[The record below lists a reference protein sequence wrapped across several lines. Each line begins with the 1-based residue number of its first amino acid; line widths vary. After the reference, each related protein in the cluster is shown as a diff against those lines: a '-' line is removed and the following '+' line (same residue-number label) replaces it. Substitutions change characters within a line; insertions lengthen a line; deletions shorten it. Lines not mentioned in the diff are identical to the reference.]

1 MKITRRNTIIGLGVL
16 AGGAGVIGG
25 TGAFDVVEAERNF
38 AIEVDA
44 DADALLG
51 LTATNDA
58 IATEEPGGAGDSP
71 VIVFQLDGSDGINED
86 AVTTFLDAFEISN
99 NGSQLVAVAID
110 TGGAEG
116 VRFLVESDPAED
128 LADAT
133 VEFAVGDARSIDI
146 EIDTTES
153 GGYEDTSGGYDM
165 VITAESENA

>member
-1 MKITRRNTIIGLGVL
+1 MKITRRNTIVGLGVL
-16 AGGAGVIGG
+16 AGGAGLIGG
-25 TGAFDVVEAERNF
+25 TGAFDAVEAERNF

-71 VIVFQLDGSDGINED
+71 VIVFQLDGSNGINDD

-99 NGSQLVAVAID
+99 NGSQDVDVAID
-110 TGGAEG
+110 TGGAVG
-116 VRFLVESDPAED
+116 VSFLVEGDPAND
-128 LADAT
+128 LADAPIL
-133 VEFAVGDARSIDI
+133 FAVGDAKSVDI

-153 GGYEDTSGGYDM
+153 GGYVDTSGGYDM
-165 VITAESENA
+165 VITAESDNV